1 MGWLLPVIF
10 QLQAKLR
17 RMEAS
22 SKMCL
27 PLTRAVQDS
36 VQKRFGG
43 MMEDPELI
51 AAAIL
56 LPKFMTTWT
65 ENADVTEAGLAY
77 VKTLLEQMTQGDME
91 QVGQHSSD
99 EDDFFTS
106 VKSRRTQST
115 GELDGYLACASDKMD
130 LLNSF
135 TYIKKLCLKLNT
147 GLPASAACER
157 LLSCAGLVL
166 TAKRTRLSCANFE
179 NQLKLNSKFTE

>member
-1 MGWLLPVIF
+1 MHTWDGYFLPVIF

-27 PLTRAVQDS
+27 PLIRAIQDI

-56 LPKFMTTWT
+56 LPKFKTTWT
-65 ENADVTEAGLAY
+65 ENADVIEAGLAY
-77 VKTLLEQMTQGDME
+77 EKTLLEQMTQGDME

-99 EDDFFTS
+99 EDDLFSS
-106 VKSRRTQST
+106 VKSRRTQSS
-115 GELDGYLACASDKMD
+115 GELDRYLACVSDKMN
-130 LLNSF
+130 LLNLF
-135 TYIKKLCLKLNT
+135 ACIKKLSLKLNT
-147 GLPASAACER
+147 GLPASAA
-157 LLSCAGLVL
+157 
-166 TAKRTRLSCANFE
+166 
-179 NQLKLNSKFTE
+179 